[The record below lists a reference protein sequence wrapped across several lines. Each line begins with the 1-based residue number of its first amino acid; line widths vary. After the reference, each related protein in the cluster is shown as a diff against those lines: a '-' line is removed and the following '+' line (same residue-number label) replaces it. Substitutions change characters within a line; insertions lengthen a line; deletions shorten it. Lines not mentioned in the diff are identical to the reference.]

1 MGRPKCIQ
9 SSCHTLLGEK
19 GRKGFAEAFTF
30 PNFFTHTLMTWFCG
44 KNRVIVRNRVFGRDM
59 LLGVKES
66 QFGQ

>member
-1 MGRPKCIQ
+1 MHP
-9 SSCHTLLGEK
+9 EK

-30 PNFFTHTLMTWFCG
+30 PNFFTHMLMTWFCE
-44 KNRVIVRNRVFGRDM
+44 KNRVIVRNRVFGWAM